1 MMKKFLLL
9 LLTSCWI
16 LANSLPQRI
25 ETTIKSIDK
34 NGNIQLSTS
43 VPVGMSGI
51 VVHSYGNGLSAI
63 THSLTTQQNSLVKVQ
78 PYTAI
83 LHENI
88 PTVKTDV
95 KVNDR
100 VILGA
105 FYDNAMLIAPDA
117 RTYATITKNF
127 KKTWIHPD
135 AYALEFMGQGESAI
149 STKSLEKFA
158 QANQIGLVLIVDQ
171 NKILILDPI
180 SQLFLGELPLNIKA
194 EKTVNPFFSRFEQVD
209 VSTFGFSKV
218 QLVDYYQ
225 AIKNIQ

>member
-1 MMKKFLLL
+1 MKKLLLL
-9 LLTSCWI
+9 LLTTYSLI
-16 LANSLPQRI
+16 ANSLPERI

-51 VVHSYGNGLSAI
+51 VVHNYGNGLSAI
-63 THSLTTQQNSLVKVQ
+63 THSLTTKANSTVKIK

-95 KVNDR
+95 KVNDK

-105 FYDNAMLIAPDA
+105 FYENAMLIAPDA
-117 RTYATITKNF
+117 RTYANISKNF

-135 AYALEFMGQGESAI
+135 AYALEFMGKGESAI
-149 STKSLEKFA
+149 STKSLKKFA
-158 QANQIGLVLIVDQ
+158 QANQVGLVLIVDSD
-171 NKILILDPI
+171 KILILDPI
-180 SQLFLGELPLNIKA
+180 SKLFLGQLPLNIKA
-194 EKTVNPFFSRFEQVD
+194 EKTINPFFSRFEQID
-209 VSTFGFSKV
+209 VSAFGFSKV
-218 QLVDYYQ
+218 KLVDYYQ